1 MHIHIYIYVFLY
13 VYTYTLYFRLI
24 EEFMLLAN
32 MTVAKHLYNVIPETA
47 LLRIHTEPSKHILS
61 TTQDMLQKFGIHLDI
76 TSSTSLHASMKR
88 YEGLETEDDER
99 RKIMKYRMMVI
110 NNLCSRAMAV

>member
-1 MHIHIYIYVFLY
+1 MCLY

-32 MTVAKHLYNVIPETA
+32 MTVATHLYNVIPETA
-47 LLRIHTEPSKHILS
+47 LLRNHREPTKHILS

-76 TSSTSLHASMKR
+76 KSSASLHASLKR
-88 YEGLETEDDER
+88 CEEGLETEDDER
-99 RKIMKYRMMVI
+99 RIIMKYRMMVI
-110 NNLCSRAMAV
+110 NNLSSKAMTV